1 MEKTAAATIIL
12 LFFLILVIPNFLGKT
27 EAGAA
32 ITATLTPVYAEAA
45 ESHHTI
51 YDPTN
56 WKIVTAVRLELYV
69 TVNYQG
75 LALSWSLSGSATWQ
89 IQDYYGNVLFTTT
102 MPLSASGSSAPPNGQ
117 AFAALSATVDA
128 STIESLGHL
137 LYFPSNYYYLYVKLD
152 SFSFTINF
160 IDGAKT
166 KSPSTLPSSSW
177 LFYCYSY

>member
-27 EAGAA
+27 EAGAT
-32 ITATLTPVYAEAA
+32 INATLTPVYAEAT

-56 WKIVTAVRLELYV
+56 WKIVKAVRLELYV

-75 LALSWSLSGSATWQ
+75 YALSWSLSGQATWQ
-89 IQDYYGNVLFTTT
+89 IQNYYGSVLFTTS
-102 MPLSASGSSAPPNGQ
+102 MPLSGSGSSAPPNNQ
-117 AFAALSATVDA
+117 AFVALSATVDA
-128 STIESLGHL
+128 STIESLGN
-137 LYFPSNYYYLYVKLD
+137 LYYAYPDYYYLYVKLD

-166 KSPSTLPSSSW
+166 KSPSTLPSSLW
-177 LFYCYSY
+177 LFYYSY